1 MDFNVTTTLELFTT
15 LTEHLNCFWCVW
27 LLYHLWRFPQ
37 EILLCRHNVL
47 CWGCYLFTNLINLR
61 MKTTLKH
68 SNNLL
73 FHTQV
78 VVISWVYGI
87 QRTFD
92 NLADMNIRFHK
103 IVRAYWWTVWVVLTP
118 VASVVSCFIKLYL
131 HNNNDNSKFYIVD
144 TSGLPSLLL
153 CT

>member
-1 MDFNVTTTLELFTT
+1 MTSK
-15 LTEHLNCFWCVW
+15 
-27 LLYHLWRFPQ
+27 Y
-37 EILLCRHNVL
+37 
-47 CWGCYLFTNLINLR
+47 
-61 MKTTLKH
+61 

-73 FHTQV
+73 SRTQV

-103 IVRAYWWTVWVVLTP
+103 IIRAYWWAVWVVLTP
-118 VASVVSCFIKLYL
+118 VASVVSCFIKLSL
-131 HNNNDNSKFYIVD
+131 HNNNDNSKFYVAD
-144 TSGLPSLLL
+144 ASGLPSLLL